1 MVSVDMNGE
10 ETPRRD
16 ASVSKRRRLEDQDV
30 DSGSDGKVDFNQ
42 EDNAGV
48 DIFFLGRLCGYSR
61 LFFLLTGLSA

>member
-10 ETPRRD
+10 ETPRQG
-16 ASVSKRRRLEDQDV
+16 ASVSKRRRLEDRDV

-48 DIFFLGRLCGYSR
+48 GIHEMYKLLHAIYAASR
-61 LFFLLTGLSA
+61 FA

>member
-10 ETPRRD
+10 ETPRRG
-16 ASVSKRRRLEDQDV
+16 ASVSKRRRVEDQDV

-48 DIFFLGRLCGYSR
+48 GIHGMYKLLHANYTASR
-61 LFFLLTGLSA
+61 FA